1 MATDPAARREFHR
14 TPQPL
19 SHTELWR
26 RALQQLRSTFT
37 SETYEQWFAKIRAVE
52 MRSGKLVLAVDN
64 YIARE
69 TLHANYYSPLS
80 RAVEEVAGRR
90 IQVEVV
96 VRTDAGLDDAP
107 DAIAATAPVEPD
119 DDGEEPPPAVA
130 RTRPVLKRT
139 FTLDNF
145 VIGPSNQIAY
155 AAAAA
160 VAANPGHSHNPLFI
174 YSASGLGKTHL
185 LQAIAHATLETQPT
199 QYIPAGKFVREFV
212 EAVGANRRSAFQEKY
227 EQIEVLILDD
237 VQDFQ
242 NADGTQKEFF
252 NLFNTL
258 HLADKQIVLSSDTPP
273 HRLHYL
279 ADRLVTRFEWGLVAE
294 ITPPDI
300 ELRLAILLQKCVER
314 GVQADETVLRMIAHR
329 ASRNV
334 RDLEGAFNYVC
345 LLSETERSPISADLA
360 LRALERYSFE
370 EVKRKPPTVGEI
382 INAACEATGV
392 PPEAFTTKRKDQR
405 AARARHL
412 AMYLAREHTGL
423 SYKEIGVHFGDRDHT
438 TVLHGYRKI
447 LTELEGNP
455 DRGIPPKAETQR
467 LISDIRAHLRV

>member
-1 MATDPAARREFHR
+1 MATDPAARREFDR
-14 TPQPL
+14 APRPL
-19 SHTELWR
+19 NHAELWR
-26 RALQQLRSTFT
+26 RALQQLRSAFT
-37 SETYEQWFAKIRAVE
+37 ADTYDQWFAQIRAVE
-52 MRSGKLVLAVDN
+52 MRAGKLVLAVDN

-96 VRTDAGLDDAP
+96 VKADDTPEEAP
-107 DAIAATAPVEPD
+107 VAIAAAEPD
-119 DDGEEPPPAVA
+119 PESPPPAA

-185 LQAIAHATLETQPT
+185 LQSIAHATLETHRT
-199 QYIPAGKFVREFV
+199 QYIPAGNFVREFV
-212 EAVGANRRSAFQEKY
+212 EAVRTNRRTEFQEKY
-227 EQIEVLILDD
+227 EQAEVLIIDD
-237 VQDFQ
+237 VHDFK
-242 NADGTQKEFF
+242 NAEETQREFF
-252 NLFNTL
+252 NLFNAL
-258 HLADKQIVLSSDTPP
+258 HLADRQLVLSSDIPP
-273 HRLHYL
+273 RRLHFL
-279 ADRLVTRFEWGLVAE
+279 AERLVTRFEWGLVAE
-294 ITPPDI
+294 ITQPDL
-300 ELRLAILLQKCVER
+300 ELRLAILQQKCVAR
-314 GVQADETVLRMIAHR
+314 GMQADEAVLRMIAHR

-334 RDLEGAFNYVC
+334 RDLEGAFNYLC
-345 LLSETERSPISADLA
+345 LLAETERAPISVDLA
-360 LRALERYSFE
+360 LRALERYNFE
-370 EVKRKPPTVGEI
+370 EVKRAPPTVGEI

-447 LTELEGNP
+447 LAEVEGDP
-455 DRGIPPKAETQR
+455 GSGVPPKAETQR
-467 LISDIRAHLRV
+467 LISDIRAQLHV

>member
-14 TPQPL
+14 APQPL
-19 SHTELWR
+19 SHAELWR
-26 RALQQLRSTFT
+26 RALQQLRSAFT
-37 SETYEQWFAKIRAVE
+37 ADTYDQWFAQIRAVE
-52 MRSGKLVLAVDN
+52 MRAGKLVLAVDN

-96 VRTDAGLDDAP
+96 VRADDTPEEAP
-107 DAIAATAPVEPD
+107 VAIAAAEPD
-119 DDGEEPPPAVA
+119 PESPPAVA

-185 LQAIAHATLETQPT
+185 LQSIAHATLETHRT
-199 QYIPAGKFVREFV
+199 QYIPAGNFVREFV
-212 EAVGANRRSAFQEKY
+212 EAVRTNRRTEFQEKY
-227 EQIEVLILDD
+227 EQAEVLIIDD
-237 VQDFQ
+237 VHDFK
-242 NADGTQKEFF
+242 NAEETQREFF
-252 NLFNTL
+252 NLFNAL
-258 HLADKQIVLSSDTPP
+258 HLADRQLVLSSDIPP
-273 HRLHYL
+273 RRLHFL
-279 ADRLVTRFEWGLVAE
+279 AERLVTRFEWGLVAE
-294 ITPPDI
+294 ITQPDI
-300 ELRLAILLQKCVER
+300 ELRLAILQQKCVAR
-314 GVQADETVLRMIAHR
+314 GMQADEAVLRMIAHR

-334 RDLEGAFNYVC
+334 RDLEGAFNYLC
-345 LLSETERSPISADLA
+345 LLSETDRAPISVDLA
-360 LRALERYSFE
+360 LRALERYNFE
-370 EVKRKPPTVGEI
+370 EVKRAPPTVGEI

-405 AARARHL
+405 AARARHI
-412 AMYLAREHTGL
+412 AMFLVREHCGH
-423 SYKEIGVHFGDRDHT
+423 SYAEIGASFGGRDHT
-438 TVLHGYRKI
+438 TVLHGCRKI
-447 LTELEGNP
+447 EAELAGDPSTGIEP
-455 DRGIPPKAETQR
+455 DAETAR
-467 LISDIRAHLRV
+467 LIADIRSRLNL

>member
-14 TPQPL
+14 APQPL
-19 SHTELWR
+19 SHAELWR
-26 RALQQLRSTFT
+26 RALQQLRSAFT
-37 SETYEQWFAKIRAVE
+37 ADTYDQWFAQIRAVE
-52 MRSGKLVLAVDN
+52 MRAGKLVLAVDN

-96 VRTDAGLDDAP
+96 VRADDTPEEAP
-107 DAIAATAPVEPD
+107 VAIAAAEPD
-119 DDGEEPPPAVA
+119 PESPPAVA

-185 LQAIAHATLETQPT
+185 LQSIAHATLETHRT
-199 QYIPAGKFVREFV
+199 QYIPAGNFVREFV
-212 EAVGANRRSAFQEKY
+212 EAVRTNRRTEFQEKY
-227 EQIEVLILDD
+227 EQAEVLIIDD
-237 VQDFQ
+237 VHDFK
-242 NADGTQKEFF
+242 NAEETQREFF
-252 NLFNTL
+252 NLFNAL
-258 HLADKQIVLSSDTPP
+258 HLADRQLVLSSDIPP
-273 HRLHYL
+273 RRLHFL
-279 ADRLVTRFEWGLVAE
+279 AERLVTRFEWGLVAE
-294 ITPPDI
+294 ITQPDI
-300 ELRLAILLQKCVER
+300 ELRLAILQQKCVAR
-314 GVQADETVLRMIAHR
+314 GMQADEAVLRMIAHR

-334 RDLEGAFNYVC
+334 RDLEGAFNYLC
-345 LLSETERSPISADLA
+345 LLSETDRAPISVDLA
-360 LRALERYSFE
+360 LRALERYNFE
-370 EVKRKPPTVGEI
+370 EVKRAPPTVGEI

-447 LTELEGNP
+447 LAEVEGDP
-455 DRGIPPKAETQR
+455 GSGVPPKAETQR
-467 LISDIRAHLRV
+467 LISDIRAQLHV